1 MVGFVKINNCYDESN
16 NRLLIII
23 FSFFFGEFG
32 WLNLGI
38 WKKMKLCELE
48 EICKVGCWFVF
59 VEIFFVFIM
68 YGKLLEKLE

>member
-48 EICKVGCWFVF
+48 EICKVGC
-59 VEIFFVFIM
+59 
-68 YGKLLEKLE
+68 